1 MFALVVSLLLIIN
14 CLGLHHKP
22 QISASVAVIISASL
36 ETFYQKCSE
45 HFHELIGESVFVF
58 YFSDSRFPIS
68 PCSPR
73 VQSFT
78 LIIIRL
84 SESMC

>member
-14 CLGLHHKP
+14 CLGLHKKT
-22 QISASVAVIISASL
+22 QISASVAFIISASL
-36 ETFYQKCSE
+36 ETFYQRCSE
-45 HFHELIGESVFVF
+45 YFHELIGESVFVF
-58 YFSDSRFPIS
+58 YFSLLPSLG
-68 PCSPR
+68 

-84 SESMC
+84 SESIC